1 MGLFIGV
8 SGGERA
14 LLKTLPI
21 EGPLPATCAVTGP
34 LFRVVA
40 TETRVSSQRALD
52 AETRVSSQR
61 ALDAETRV
69 SGRRA
74 LDAET
79 RVSGRRALMLRRGCR
94 ADAPWC

>member
-1 MGLFIGV
+1 MNV
-8 SGGERA
+8 PP
-14 LLKTLPI
+14 LKTLHN
-21 EGPLPATCAVTGP
+21 EGPLPAICAVTGP

-40 TETRVSSQRALD
+40 T
-52 AETRVSSQR
+52 
-61 ALDAETRV
+61 ETRV